1 MQTTARFLF
10 FFLPLVQNVAV
21 TVQLFV
27 CFPLTCPVCVFVF
40 FTAAA
45 AYAAAES
52 QLFNQPTGSFL
63 VRVKKS
69 KPRGYCLS
77 IVGQFQ
83 SMRNMHARV
92 CAHAHRHSCR
102 IGSTW
107 PRPLCAPAGIC
118 FVLMVPLAPAPPQLW
133 TVLPNAS
140 RQPTPSV
147 L

>member
-10 FFLPLVQNVAV
+10 FFPPFGSKCCRDGPVVCLFPADLPGVR
-21 TVQLFV
+21 F
-27 CFPLTCPVCVFVF
+27 CF
-40 FTAAA
+40 FTAAT

-107 PRPLCAPAGIC
+107 PMPLCAPAGIC
-118 FVLMVPLAPAPPQLW
+118 FVLMVPLVW